1 MAIWERLNW
10 LFLFSEY
17 QIFKIYKMVPLI
29 YYCHYNCAFPICAL
43 RSVNCTVY
51 FLGGSCTY
59 TLSRQS
65 HKRPHTSLL
74 KQRLTWESVKVVTLS
89 SGGKLLPTD
98 LLPKVSAF
106 FLLTSASKHVSG
118 DEEKEQSLGA
128 CSWEAVV
135 EGELQREVMRGQLGL
150 APLSPWDTGEAC
162 PEQTAVGNVG
172 QAAPWHWM
180 SLVPARWDWRRT
192 TSRFSAPFTHKKY
205 DGIYNFFYLKICNKR
220 SQFFPLSAQ
229 ERWDEKHWFCA
240 VIQVEERKRNEGS

>member
-135 EGELQREVMRGQLGL
+135 EGELQREVTRGQLGL

-192 TSRFSAPFTHKKY
+192 TSRFSAPFTQACLRLTTTKNMMVFT
-205 DGIYNFFYLKICNKR
+205 IFFTLRFATSALNFFPSLPRRGEMKNI
-220 SQFFPLSAQ
+220 
-229 ERWDEKHWFCA
+229 
-240 VIQVEERKRNEGS
+240 GSVQ